1 MDPFSVLSLQKVR
14 CKLFI
19 YSTSLDSC
27 HISDEYRI
35 GALKCNY
42 SRITVV
48 LSKQMTNA
56 TKHLSGNYVIKCII
70 ACQKYFVLC

>member
-1 MDPFSVLSLQKVR
+1 MDPFYVLSFQKER
-14 CKLFI
+14 CKIFI

-70 ACQKYFVLC
+70 A